1 MPGNTPR
8 ARWGQQRWDR
18 IGTARA
24 AGCSRGGRGRG
35 ENRCFQTSDMAPGL
49 LSETETSEG
58 SRFVRGPFH
67 GHSRLPAGGA
77 SQ

>member
-1 MPGNTPR
+1 MPGDTPR
-8 ARWGQQRWDR
+8 ARWGSSG
-18 IGTARA
+18 GTEL
-24 AGCSRGGRGRG
+24 AGPGRG

-58 SRFVRGPFH
+58 SRLVRSPLE
-67 GHSRLPAGGA
+67 GHSTLPVGGA